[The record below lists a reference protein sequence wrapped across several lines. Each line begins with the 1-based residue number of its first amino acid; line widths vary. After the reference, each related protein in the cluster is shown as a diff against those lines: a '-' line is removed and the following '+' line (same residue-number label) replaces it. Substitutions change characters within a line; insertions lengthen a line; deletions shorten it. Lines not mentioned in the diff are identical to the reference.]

1 MLFDAHTHLNYEE
14 FSEEERLDRAREI
27 EESDVEFIIDVGD
40 SVESSEQA
48 IKDAADYSWCYA
60 AVGIHPDKALTY
72 SDDDID
78 RIKELASAPK
88 VQAIGEIGLDFHYG
102 KDSRAEQIELFRKQI
117 RIANELMMPIMIHT
131 READALTRDILIEEG
146 AFSKERKAHFPK
158 RPDGQG
164 GMVADARVQL
174 HCYSGSLELARE
186 YVKLGATFSI
196 GGPLTFKNARK
207 TVEVLEGIPLQF
219 IMSETD
225 APFLAPEPKRG
236 RPNKTPYIEHVV
248 RRMALLKDIGFDE
261 AVRIT
266 SENARRFFNIE
277 VL

>member
-14 FSEEERLDRAREI
+14 FSAEERLERAREI
-27 EESDVEFIIDVGD
+27 EESVVDFIIDVGD
-40 SVESSEQA
+40 SVESSRQA
-48 IKDAADYSWCYA
+48 IKDADDYPWCYA
-60 AVGIHPDKALTY
+60 AVGIHPDKALVY

-78 RIKELASAPK
+78 IIRELAAAPK

-102 KDSRAEQIELFRKQI
+102 KDSKAEQIELFRKQI
-117 RIANELMMPIMIHT
+117 RLANDLMMPIMVHT
-131 READALTRDILIEEG
+131 READALTMEILSDEG
-146 AFSKERKAHFPK
+146 AFSEARKEYFPK
-158 RPDGQG
+158 RPDEEGNL
-164 GMVADARVQL
+164 VYDARVQL

-248 RRMALLKDIGFDE
+248 RRMALVKGIEYEE
-261 AVRIT
+261 AARIT
-266 SENARRFFNIE
+266 SDNAKRFFNIIDR
-277 VL
+277 

>member
-1 MLFDAHTHLNYEE
+1 MLFDAHTHVNYEE
-14 FSEEERLDRAREI
+14 FSAEERLERAREI
-27 EESDVEFIIDVGD
+27 EESGVDFIIDVGD
-40 SVESSEQA
+40 SVESSRQA
-48 IKDAADYSWCYA
+48 IKDAADYPWCYA
-60 AVGIHPDKALTY
+60 AIGIHPDKALVY

-78 RIKELASAPK
+78 IIRELAASPK

-102 KDSRAEQIELFRKQI
+102 KDSKAEQIELFRKQI
-117 RIANELMMPIMIHT
+117 RLANDLMMPIMIHT
-131 READALTRDILIEEG
+131 READALTMDILNDEG
-146 AFSKERKAHFPK
+146 AFSEVRKEYFPK
-158 RPDGQG
+158 RPDEEGNL
-164 GMVADARVQL
+164 VYDARVQL

-186 YVKLGATFSI
+186 YVKLGATFSM

-248 RRMALLKDIGFDE
+248 RRMALLKGIEYEE
-261 AVRIT
+261 AARIT
-266 SENARRFFNIE
+266 SDNAKRFFNIIDK
-277 VL
+277 

>member
-14 FSEEERLDRAREI
+14 FSEEERLNRAKEI
-27 EESDVEFIIDVGD
+27 EKSDVEFIIDVGD
-40 SVESSEQA
+40 SVESSRQA
-48 IKDAADYSWCYA
+48 IKDATDYSWCYA

-72 SDDDID
+72 SDNDLNE
-78 RIKELASAPK
+78 IKELASAPK
-88 VQAIGEIGLDFHYG
+88 VKAIGEIGLDFHYG
-102 KDSRAEQIELFRKQI
+102 KDSKSEQIELFRKQI
-117 RIANELMMPIMIHT
+117 KIANELMMPIMIHT
-131 READALTRDILIEEG
+131 READAITRDILIEEG
-146 AFSKERKAHFPK
+146 AFSETRKGHFPK
-158 RPDGQG
+158 RPDGQE
-164 GMVADARVQL
+164 GMVGDARVQL

-186 YVKLGATFSI
+186 YVKLGATISI

-248 RRMALLKDIGFDE
+248 RRMALLKGIGFDE

-266 SENARRFFNIE
+266 SENARRFFNIK
-277 VL
+277 VK